1 MIKSLEIKKR
11 VGHLLIG
18 LFSVALLSAPVSSA
32 ESPLLINKIGTAD
45 TSSRKET
52 SVAGNPI
59 MGILN
64 RPKVNIR
71 QGPGL
76 KEKIIGNI
84 LKKGAVIEILS
95 REGDWIKVYF
105 NNAPGWVYEE
115 YIDIKE
121 ERAAREKEEASPATK
136 GEKTAAPPADSQLE
150 GAEATGAAPP
160 AEAQTESTETTEKK
174 EIKKAVEHKS
184 AVLPGQSDVKKDL
197 MQFYRLAQQDDPAF
211 QSERYRHEASPE
223 IYKQA
228 LSEYLP
234 SVTASGY
241 YRSTHQEIK
250 STDIAVYG
258 EGKADYPSDSYS
270 LALTQPVI
278 RYSSIMRIL
287 QAKEEVKSA
296 DFKFEAAKQDMIL
309 RVADAYIGVLE
320 AYDNLEFTR
329 TKEES
334 LKLYFELAEERYDSG
349 LAPITDYHDAKAR
362 LASVMADRVMAE
374 DVLDDALEGL
384 AEVSGQEI
392 HNIARLK
399 YVRTERKTDESPIA
413 GAERDIWSEYEIDQ
427 GVIPMVSP
435 DPDDIDDWIEAA
447 LKQNLEVQVRRQAV
461 LIARREI
468 KRQKGGHWPTLDLVG
483 KIGREYE
490 GGSLYGGSSEVE
502 SREAMLQLN
511 FPIYQGS
518 SVLSKVRETRKL
530 YSAAGQ
536 DLEKEIRFV
545 KRETKAAFHGVK
557 SAIKNTEALKQSVL
571 SNQIA
576 LEAKKEGFRAGLF
589 PSMAV
594 LDAERD
600 LHLAKLEYAE
610 AQYEYI
616 RNSLRLKKAVGT
628 LNQEDLAG
636 INQWLE

>member
-1 MIKSLEIKKR
+1 MKQGVTFFYETRGDLMINYLEVKKR
-11 VGHLLIG
+11 VGHLLIV

-32 ESPLLINKIGTAD
+32 ESPLLISESGIAD
-45 TSSRKET
+45 ASSSKET
-52 SVAGNPI
+52 SVAGNPTI
-59 MGILN
+59 GILN
-64 RPKVNIR
+64 RPGVFIR

-76 KEKIIGNI
+76 NEKIIGYI
-84 LKKGAVIEILS
+84 LKKGTVIEILS
-95 REGDWIKVYF
+95 REGEWIKVYY
-105 NNAPGWVYEE
+105 NNAPAWVHAE

-121 ERAAREKEEASPATK
+121 EASPATN

-150 GAEATGAAPP
+150 GAEA
-160 AEAQTESTETTEKK
+160 QTESTETTKK
-174 EIKKAVEHKS
+174 HKS
-184 AVLPGQSDVKKDL
+184 AVLQGQSDGKKDL

-211 QSERYRHEASPE
+211 QSEKYRHAASPE

-234 SVTASGY
+234 SVTADAY
-241 YRSTHQEIK
+241 YRKTREEIK

-258 EGKADYPSDSYS
+258 EGKENYPSDSYS
-270 LALTQPVI
+270 LSLTQPVV

-309 RVADAYIGVLE
+309 RVADTYIGVLK

-334 LKLYFELAEERYDSG
+334 LKLYFELARERYDSG

-362 LASVMADRVMAE
+362 LSSVMADRVMAE

-392 HNIARLK
+392 HTIARLK
-399 YVRTERKTDESPIA
+399 YVRTESKSDDFPIA
-413 GAERDIWSEYEIDQ
+413 GAERDIGGEYEMDQ

-435 DPDDIDDWIEAA
+435 DPDDVDDWIEAA

-483 KIGREYE
+483 KMGREYE

-502 SREAMLQLN
+502 SSVAMLKFSL
-511 FPIYQGS
+511 PLYQGS
-518 SVLSKVRETRKL
+518 SVVSKVRETLKL
-530 YSAAGQ
+530 YSAAEQ
-536 DLEKEIRFV
+536 DLEKEIRLV
-545 KRETKAAFHGVK
+545 KRETKSAFLGVK
-557 SAIKNTEALKQSVL
+557 SAIKNTEALKQSVV

-589 PSMAV
+589 PSVAV

-610 AQYEYI
+610 AQYGYI

>member
-1 MIKSLEIKKR
+1 MIKSLEIKKK

-18 LFSVALLSAPVSSA
+18 LFAVALLSAPVSSA
-32 ESPLLINKIGTAD
+32 ESPPLINEIGTAD

-64 RPKVNIR
+64 HPKVNIR

-76 KEKIIGNI
+76 NEKIVGNI
-84 LKKGAVIEILS
+84 LKKGTVIEILS

-150 GAEATGAAPP
+150 GAETTGAAPP
-160 AEAQTESTETTEKK
+160 AEAQTESTETTEKE

-184 AVLPGQSDVKKDL
+184 AVLYGQSEDTNDL
-197 MQFYRLAQQDDPAF
+197 MQVYRLAQKDDPSF

-234 SVTASGY
+234 SVTADGY
-241 YRSTHQEIK
+241 YQRTHQEIK
-250 STDIAVYG
+250 STDIAVFG
-258 EGKADYPSDSYS
+258 EGTVDYPSENYS
-270 LALTQPVI
+270 LTLTQPVL
-278 RYSSIMRIL
+278 RYSSIQRIL
-287 QAKEEVKSA
+287 QAKEEVKAA
-296 DFKFEAAKQDMIL
+296 DFKFEAAEQDMIL
-309 RVADAYIGVLE
+309 RVADAYIGALK

-334 LKLYFELAEERYDSG
+334 LKLYFELAKERYDSG
-349 LAPITDYHDAKAR
+349 LAPITDYHDARAR
-362 LASVMADRVMAE
+362 LASVMADRVKVE
-374 DVLDDALEGL
+374 NVLDDALEAL

-399 YVRTERKTDESPIA
+399 YVPPARNSDDSPVP
-413 GAERDIWSEYEIDQ
+413 GDERDIGGEHETDQ
-427 GVIPMVSP
+427 GVMPMVSP
-435 DPDDIDDWIEAA
+435 DPDDIDAWIEAA
-447 LKQNLEVQVRRQAV
+447 FKQNLEVQVQRQAV
-461 LIARREI
+461 LIARQEI
-468 KRQKGGHWPTLDLVG
+468 ERQKGGHWPTLDL
-483 KIGREYE
+483 IGRIGRDYE
-490 GGSLYGGSSEVE
+490 GGSLFGGASKVDR
-502 SREAMLQLN
+502 REAMLQFNL
-511 FPIYQGS
+511 PIYQGS
-518 SVLSKVRETRKL
+518 SVLSKVREARKL
-530 YSAAGQ
+530 YSATGQ

-545 KRETKAAFHGVK
+545 KRETKAAFLGIK
-557 SAIKNTEALKQSVL
+557 SAIKNTEALKRSVL

-576 LEAKKEGFRAGLF
+576 LEAKREGFKAGLI
-589 PSMAV
+589 PSVPV

-600 LHLAKLEYAE
+600 LHRAKLEYVE

-628 LNQEDLAG
+628 LNEEDLAG